1 MNKNNKLINLGCRL
15 NIYEGE
21 IIKKHFKDNNLNH
34 ITVINSC
41 AVTAEAEKKVAYEI
55 RKAKRRNPNNKIVV
69 TDFWASWCNPCLM
82 IAPHLEAI
90 SDEMKEVVVA
100 KHNIDEEPNTPTK
113 FGVRGIP
120 TMLLFKDGELASTKV
135 GATTKSNIQDWIKEN
150 L

>member
-1 MNKNNKLINLGCRL
+1 MPTVKSTDETFEKM
-15 NIYEGE
+15 
-21 IIKKHFKDNNLNH
+21 IKD
-34 ITVINSC
+34 
-41 AVTAEAEKKVAYEI
+41 
-55 RKAKRRNPNNKIVV
+55 NKIVV

-120 TMLLFKDGELASTKV
+120 TMLLFSGGELKATKV
-135 GATTKSNIQDWIKEN
+135 GATPKSDIVSFIKEN
-150 L
+150 I

>member
-1 MNKNNKLINLGCRL
+1 MPT
-15 NIYEGE
+15 
-21 IIKKHFKDNNLNH
+21 IKSTDETF
-34 ITVINSC
+34 
-41 AVTAEAEKKVAYEI
+41 EKMIKE
-55 RKAKRRNPNNKIVV
+55 NKIVV

-82 IAPHLEAI
+82 IAPHLESI
-90 SDEMKEVVVA
+90 SDEMKDVVVA

>member
-1 MNKNNKLINLGCRL
+1 MATVKSTDETFEKM
-15 NIYEGE
+15 
-21 IIKKHFKDNNLNH
+21 IK
-34 ITVINSC
+34 
-41 AVTAEAEKKVAYEI
+41 E
-55 RKAKRRNPNNKIVV
+55 NKIVV

-82 IAPHLEAI
+82 IAPHLESI
-90 SDEMKEVVVA
+90 SDEMKDVVVA

>member
-1 MNKNNKLINLGCRL
+1 MI
-15 NIYEGE
+15 
-21 IIKKHFKDNNLNH
+21 KDN
-34 ITVINSC
+34 
-41 AVTAEAEKKVAYEI
+41 KV
-55 RKAKRRNPNNKIVV
+55 VV

-100 KHNIDEEPNTPTK
+100 KHNIDEEPNTQLSLELEA
-113 FGVRGIP
+113 F
-120 TMLLFKDGELASTKV
+120 LQCSLFKDGELASTKV